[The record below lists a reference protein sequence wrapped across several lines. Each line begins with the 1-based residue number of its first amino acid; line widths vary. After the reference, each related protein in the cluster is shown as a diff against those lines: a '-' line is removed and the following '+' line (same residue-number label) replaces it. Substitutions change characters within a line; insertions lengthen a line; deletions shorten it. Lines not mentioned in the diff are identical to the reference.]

1 MNRYLKAI
9 LVFDLA
15 IPGLLLGI
23 PGLALFIAL
32 TAFDSY
38 ADEKKTEFEQHAER
52 TRQIAMLRRQLEPVQ
67 DKLPML
73 KTVLSGR
80 DVEARLDRGI
90 SSALEKFSPDEIAS
104 TLRDVQSGSF
114 AVPQTLGD
122 GRRLALRFYSRWEPL
137 TLAALNWETQQP
149 NLFLES
155 LTLQK
160 PLSGSGSNSPYLE
173 SDLSYFVIT
182 EN

>member
-9 LVFDLA
+9 LLFDLA
-15 IPGLLLGI
+15 VPALLLGI
-23 PGLALFIAL
+23 PVLALLVAL
-32 TAFDSY
+32 AGFDSY
-38 ADEKKTEFEQHAER
+38 ADEKKTEFEVRAER
-52 TRQIAMLRRQLEPVQ
+52 ARQIAVLRRQLEPVQ

-90 SSALEKFSPDEIAS
+90 NSALEKLSSDEIEP

-114 AVPQTLGD
+114 PVPQTFGD
-122 GRRLALRFYSRWEPL
+122 GRRLALRFRSRWEPL
-137 TLAALNWETQQP
+137 TLATLNFESQQP

-160 PLSGSGSNSPYLE
+160 PQNNAGSNSPYLE